1 MSDSYSGGN
10 YSGIV
15 NISLAD
21 DSGSSKALD
30 RATKLLAGIL
40 GGIEKA
46 ASSSL
51 TRAATSGTAAVA
63 REVNRDYS
71 LNTSDFK
78 KYTKSSQ
85 HIQKS
90 GDEISVGLSFRGFH
104 VPLIRFNAK
113 ITSSGLYRVQVKRN
127 TAGETL
133 KHVFRAT
140 MDSGHIGL
148 FERYGSSRLPIKQMF
163 GPSVPQMLGANPT
176 LASTVGDNVR
186 KVFEER
192 MEHETT
198 ALLNGWR

>member
-10 YSGIV
+10 YSGIF

-21 DSGSSKALD
+21 DSGNSKALD
-30 RATKLLAGIL
+30 KATKLLSGIP

-46 ASSSL
+46 ANSSIA
-51 TRAATSGTAAVA
+51 RAATSGEAAVA
-63 REVNRDYS
+63 REMNKEYS

-78 KYTKSSQ
+78 KYTKFSQ
-85 HIQKS
+85 RIQKS
-90 GDEISVGLSFRGFH
+90 GDEISVGLIFRGVH
-104 VPLIRFNAK
+104 IPLIRFNTK
-113 ITSSGLYRVQVKRN
+113 VTSSGLYRVQVKRN
-127 TAGETL
+127 TAGATL

-148 FERYGSSRLPIKQMF
+148 FERYGTSSLPIKQLL
-163 GPSVPQMLGANPT
+163 GPSAPQMFGANPA
-176 LASTVGDNVR
+176 LANTVGDNVR